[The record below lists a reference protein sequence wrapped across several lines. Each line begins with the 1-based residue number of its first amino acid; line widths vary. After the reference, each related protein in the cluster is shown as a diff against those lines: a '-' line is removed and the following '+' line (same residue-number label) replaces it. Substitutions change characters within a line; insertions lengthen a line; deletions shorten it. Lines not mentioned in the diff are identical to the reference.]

1 MLRVVAGIAL
11 IAIAVAALIFG
22 GMAFWMLAAVMA
34 LLMMAEWAD
43 LAKVP
48 AKTKRLAQY
57 ALFVPLAIFSPLAA
71 GPDFFA
77 LGLLL
82 GAAFFIVI
90 VTRRPIL
97 GWGTLYCGLPV
108 FALLLIRD
116 TPANGVVFVFWAL
129 ALVWATDIGAYAA
142 GRAIGGPKLLPAI
155 SPNKTWAGLGGGVL
169 AAGLF
174 GVAMHY
180 AYGLPLRLTLASP
193 LHAVVAQAG
202 ALFESWLTPRPGGQ
216 GRGPTLPGPARKRRE
231 A

>member
-1 MLRVVAGIAL
+1 
-11 IAIAVAALIFG
+11 
-22 GMAFWMLAAVMA
+22 
-34 LLMMAEWAD
+34 MMAEWAD

-48 AKTKRLAQY
+48 AQTKRLAQY

-116 TPANGVVFVFWAL
+116 RSEEHTSELQSLMRISYAVFCL
-129 ALVWATDIGAYAA
+129 KKKKIKHKQHCN
-142 GRAIGGPKLLPAI
+142 AIHLIQHITHKQLLNQ
-155 SPNKTWAGLGGGVL
+155 S
-169 AAGLF
+169 
-174 GVAMHY
+174 
-180 AYGLPLRLTLASP
+180 S
-193 LHAVVAQAG
+193 
-202 ALFESWLTPRPGGQ
+202 
-216 GRGPTLPGPARKRRE
+216 
-231 A
+231 

>member
-82 GAAFFIVI
+82 GAAFFIVKI
-90 VTRRPIL
+90 
-97 GWGTLYCGLPV
+97 
-108 FALLLIRD
+108 
-116 TPANGVVFVFWAL
+116 
-129 ALVWATDIGAYAA
+129 
-142 GRAIGGPKLLPAI
+142 GRAH
-155 SPNKTWAGLGGGVL
+155 VC
-169 AAGLF
+169 
-174 GVAMHY
+174 
-180 AYGLPLRLTLASP
+180 
-193 LHAVVAQAG
+193 
-202 ALFESWLTPRPGGQ
+202 TPVHNAH
-216 GRGPTLPGPARKRRE
+216 L
-231 A
+231 

>member
-1 MLRVVAGIAL
+1 
-11 IAIAVAALIFG
+11 
-22 GMAFWMLAAVMA
+22 MLAAVMA

-97 GWGTLYCGLPV
+97 GWGPLYCGLPV

-116 TPANGVVFVFWAL
+116 PPATGVVFVFRSE
-129 ALVWATDIGAYAA
+129 T
-142 GRAIGGPKLLPAI
+142 
-155 SPNKTWAGLGGGVL
+155 
-169 AAGLF
+169 
-174 GVAMHY
+174 
-180 AYGLPLRLTLASP
+180 
-193 LHAVVAQAG
+193 
-202 ALFESWLTPRPGGQ
+202 RPVG
-216 GRGPTLPGPARKRRE
+216 K
-231 A
+231 